1 MELGNQRATDTPRP
15 APGAWPALLRAALI
29 GGGVAGVL
37 DALDGVVAYYL
48 HAGLNPIQVL
58 QFIASGA
65 LGESAFK
72 GGLPTAAAGA
82 FFHFLIAIVAAAV
95 YCLASTRIR
104 ALHAAWV
111 PCGLAYG
118 VWVWVFM
125 NLLVLPLSKVAPS
138 PFNLAM
144 TINGVVGHA
153 VLVGLP
159 IAYFSRA
166 AMRAPI
172 AARA

>member
-1 MELGNQRATDTPRP
+1 MRAT
-15 APGAWPALLRAALI
+15 LL

-37 DALDGVVAYYL
+37 DALDGVIAYYL

-72 GGLPTAAAGA
+72 GGLLTAAAGA
-82 FFHFLIAIVAAAV
+82 FFHFLIAFVAAGV
-95 YCLASTRIR
+95 YSLAATRIR
-104 ALHAAWV
+104 ALHAAWL

-118 VWVWVFM
+118 VWVWAFM
-125 NLLVLPLSKVAPS
+125 NLLVLPLSKVTPA

-159 IAYFSRA
+159 IAYFARGVRRA
-166 AMRAPI
+166 
-172 AARA
+172 